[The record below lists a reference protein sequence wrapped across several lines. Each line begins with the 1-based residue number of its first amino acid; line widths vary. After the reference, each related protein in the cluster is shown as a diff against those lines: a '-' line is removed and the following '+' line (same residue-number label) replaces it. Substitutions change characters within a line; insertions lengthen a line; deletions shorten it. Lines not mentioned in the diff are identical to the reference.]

1 MNRVVHEGFAY
12 EWDERAFLN
21 REQIAY
27 GLRELWRLAAGSAEW
42 KRPPA
47 ITFSSIDA
55 DAVTRMLDAPAGSM
69 PWIALSDLT
78 PAAWRNPFDTERL
91 PALCQIAAGDVHYH
105 GRGVFPL
112 DLVAATFLGL
122 TRWEEWKRPDLDQ
135 FGCHKEDAS
144 LASRQGF
151 RDRPALDEWAAVLCA
166 WLGVADT
173 SWSAELPAFR
183 VDFSHDIDVLRNY
196 TSVPRIARSFA
207 RKLLKE
213 RRGVASFAALGE
225 GLAALRDPGRDPCV
239 TAFES
244 LMEFSEAHGVRS
256 TFFFM
261 AAQPGK
267 FDDGYAVDSPL
278 FKSLVRRIKQR
289 GHDLGWHPGFHA
301 AEDDSIFAQEFRR
314 IRDALELPTVGV
326 RHHFLRWRAG
336 FSWRR
341 LASMGIPF
349 DASVGYN
356 YCLGFRA
363 STARAYT
370 AFDLDANTPLA
381 LEVRPL
387 VMMDGPLQGGTS
399 PVARSVAVLANRCA
413 RVNGTLS
420 VLVHNYTLMNS
431 PDLLASIASG
441 LRAVEGRN
449 HRSESLIQ

>member
-1 MNRVVHEGFAY
+1 MNLVVHQGFAY
-12 EWDERAFLN
+12 QWHDHAFLN
-21 REQIAY
+21 REQVAY
-27 GLRELWRLAAGSAEW
+27 GLSELWRLAAGSAEW
-42 KRPPA
+42 KGAPV
-47 ITFSSIDA
+47 ITFSSVDP
-55 DAVTRMLDAPAGSM
+55 DAVMRMLDAPAGKM
-69 PWIALSDLT
+69 PWIALADVS
-78 PAAWRNPFDTERL
+78 PQGWQNPFDTSHL
-91 PALCQIAAGDVHYH
+91 PALCQIAEGDARYD

-112 DLVAATFLGL
+112 DLVAATFMGL
-122 TRWEEWKRPDLDQ
+122 TRWEEWKRPELDQ

-151 RDRPALDEWAAVLCA
+151 RDRPALDEWAVVLRA
-166 WLGVADT
+166 WLSVSDT
-173 SWSAELPAFR
+173 SWSADLPAFR

-196 TSVPRIARSFA
+196 TGLLRVARSVA
-207 RKLLKE
+207 RKLIKE
-213 RRGVASFAALGE
+213 RRGGSSLAALGE
-225 GLAALRDPGRDPCV
+225 GLAALRDPSLDPCV
-239 TAFES
+239 RAFDT

-261 AAQPGK
+261 AAQPGD
-267 FDDGYAVDSPL
+267 FDDGYAVESPL
-278 FKSLVRRIKQR
+278 FKALVRRIKER
-289 GHDLGWHPGFHA
+289 DHCLAWHPSYRA
-301 AEDDSIFAQEFRR
+301 AEDDSVFAQEFRR
-314 IRDALELPTVGV
+314 IREAVELPSVGV

-387 VMMDGPLQGGTS
+387 VIMDGPLQRGSS
-399 PVARSVAVLANRCA
+399 PVARSVTVFANRCA

-420 VLVHNYTLMNS
+420 VLVHNYTLMSS

-441 LRAVEGRN
+441 LRAVEAA
-449 HRSESLIQ
+449 